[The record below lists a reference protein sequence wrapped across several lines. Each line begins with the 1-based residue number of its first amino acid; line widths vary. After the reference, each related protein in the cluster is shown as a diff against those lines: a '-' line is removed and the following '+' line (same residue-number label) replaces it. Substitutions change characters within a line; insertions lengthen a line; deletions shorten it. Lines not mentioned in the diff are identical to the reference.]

1 MASFVYKTVKTT
13 SMKIAGVID
22 TDRMI
27 IEVDGEEKKL
37 STLLQ
42 EFNNYEIEFNIK
54 TKMRKN
60 WRSQSIPKITSK
72 GGVFNCIILKK
83 N

>member
-42 EFNNYEIEFNIK
+42 EFNNYEIEFNFK
-54 TKMRKN
+54 TKDEEELEEPVDSEDN
-60 WRSQSIPKITSK
+60 E
-72 GGVFNCIILKK
+72 
-83 N
+83 

>member
-54 TKMRKN
+54 TKDEEELEEPVDSEDN
-60 WRSQSIPKITSK
+60 E
-72 GGVFNCIILKK
+72 
-83 N
+83 

>member
-1 MASFVYKTVKTT
+1 
-13 SMKIAGVID
+13 MKIAGVID

-54 TKMRKN
+54 TKDEEELDEPVDSEDEYN
-60 WRSQSIPKITSK
+60 E
-72 GGVFNCIILKK
+72 
-83 N
+83 

>member
-54 TKMRKN
+54 TKDEEELEDPVDSEDN
-60 WRSQSIPKITSK
+60 E
-72 GGVFNCIILKK
+72 
-83 N
+83 

>member
-54 TKMRKN
+54 TKDEEELDELVDSEDEYN
-60 WRSQSIPKITSK
+60 E
-72 GGVFNCIILKK
+72 
-83 N
+83 

>member
-37 STLLQ
+37 STLFQ

-54 TKMRKN
+54 TKDEEELEEPVDSEDN
-60 WRSQSIPKITSK
+60 E
-72 GGVFNCIILKK
+72 
-83 N
+83 

>member
-54 TKMRKN
+54 TKDEEELDEPVDSEDEYN
-60 WRSQSIPKITSK
+60 E
-72 GGVFNCIILKK
+72 
-83 N
+83 

>member
-22 TDRMI
+22 TDRMT

-54 TKMRKN
+54 TKDEEELEEPVDSEDN
-60 WRSQSIPKITSK
+60 E
-72 GGVFNCIILKK
+72 
-83 N
+83 

>member
-42 EFNNYEIEFNIK
+42 EFNNYKIEFNIK
-54 TKMRKN
+54 TKDEEELDEPVDSEDN
-60 WRSQSIPKITSK
+60 E
-72 GGVFNCIILKK
+72 
-83 N
+83 

>member
-1 MASFVYKTVKTT
+1 MKNFVYKLVKTK

-54 TKMRKN
+54 TKDEEELDEPVDSEDN
-60 WRSQSIPKITSK
+60 E
-72 GGVFNCIILKK
+72 
-83 N
+83 

>member
-42 EFNNYEIEFNIK
+42 EFNNYEIEFNIE
-54 TKMRKN
+54 TKDEEELDEPVDSEDEYN
-60 WRSQSIPKITSK
+60 E
-72 GGVFNCIILKK
+72 
-83 N
+83 

>member
-54 TKMRKN
+54 TKDEEELDESVDSEDEYN
-60 WRSQSIPKITSK
+60 E
-72 GGVFNCIILKK
+72 
-83 N
+83 

>member
-54 TKMRKN
+54 TKDEEELDEPVDSEDN
-60 WRSQSIPKITSK
+60 E
-72 GGVFNCIILKK
+72 
-83 N
+83 

>member
-1 MASFVYKTVKTT
+1 MASFVYETVKTT

-54 TKMRKN
+54 TKDEEELDEPVDSEDEYN
-60 WRSQSIPKITSK
+60 E
-72 GGVFNCIILKK
+72 
-83 N
+83 

>member
-1 MASFVYKTVKTT
+1 MKGKFEMASFVYKTVKTT

-54 TKMRKN
+54 TKDKEELDEPVDSEDEYN
-60 WRSQSIPKITSK
+60 E
-72 GGVFNCIILKK
+72 
-83 N
+83 

>member
-13 SMKIAGVID
+13 SMEIAGVID

-54 TKMRKN
+54 TKDEEELDEPVDSEDEYN
-60 WRSQSIPKITSK
+60 E
-72 GGVFNCIILKK
+72 
-83 N
+83 

>member
-1 MASFVYKTVKTT
+1 MYIKQLKTT

-54 TKMRKN
+54 TKDEEELDEPVDSEDEYN
-60 WRSQSIPKITSK
+60 E
-72 GGVFNCIILKK
+72 
-83 N
+83 

>member
-54 TKMRKN
+54 IKDEEELDEPVDSEDN
-60 WRSQSIPKITSK
+60 E
-72 GGVFNCIILKK
+72 
-83 N
+83 

>member
-13 SMKIAGVID
+13 QMKIAGVID

-54 TKMRKN
+54 TKDEEELEEPVDSEDN
-60 WRSQSIPKITSK
+60 E
-72 GGVFNCIILKK
+72 
-83 N
+83 

>member
-54 TKMRKN
+54 TKDEEELEESVDSEDN
-60 WRSQSIPKITSK
+60 E
-72 GGVFNCIILKK
+72 
-83 N
+83 

>member
-42 EFNNYEIEFNIK
+42 EFNGYEIEFNIK
-54 TKMRKN
+54 
-60 WRSQSIPKITSK
+60 PKDEEELDEPVDSE
-72 GGVFNCIILKK
+72 NEA
-83 N
+83 

>member
-54 TKMRKN
+54 TKDKEELDEPVDSEGN
-60 WRSQSIPKITSK
+60 E
-72 GGVFNCIILKK
+72 
-83 N
+83 

>member
-1 MASFVYKTVKTT
+1 MASFVYETVKTT

-54 TKMRKN
+54 TKDEEELDDPVDSEDEYN
-60 WRSQSIPKITSK
+60 E
-72 GGVFNCIILKK
+72 
-83 N
+83 

>member
-13 SMKIAGVID
+13 PMKIAGVID

-54 TKMRKN
+54 TKDEEELEEPVDSEDN
-60 WRSQSIPKITSK
+60 E
-72 GGVFNCIILKK
+72 
-83 N
+83 

>member
-1 MASFVYKTVKTT
+1 MANFVYKTVKTT

-54 TKMRKN
+54 TKDEEELDEPVDSEN
-60 WRSQSIPKITSK
+60 EA
-72 GGVFNCIILKK
+72 
-83 N
+83 